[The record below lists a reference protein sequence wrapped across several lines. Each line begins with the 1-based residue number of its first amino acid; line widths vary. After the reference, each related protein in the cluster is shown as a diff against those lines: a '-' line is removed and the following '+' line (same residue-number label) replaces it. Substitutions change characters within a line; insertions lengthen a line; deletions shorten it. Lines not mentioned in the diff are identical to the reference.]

1 MENEA
6 ADNIYRYLIVDYDRN
21 NFSVSQALFP
31 DTDVAQ
37 NLIAIDPPAPKGSRH
52 AFGTR
57 LIAVISCAAVVL
69 AALVAVVAIFI
80 LRKRRTQ
87 APVKLE
93 NGSQASFT
101 KPELDASATIAGA
114 KTPSDGLQIRET
126 GLDGHTSQTEID
138 GVERRG
144 GWVHGELH
152 GNHKMPQELPGQTR
166 LPPEL
171 AGVSAAVELPHRG
184 YFQREVHELP

>member
-1 MENEA
+1 MEHEA
-6 ADNIYRYLIVDYDRN
+6 ADTTNRYLIVDCDRN
-21 NFSVSQALFP
+21 HFSVSQALFP

-52 AFGTR
+52 ALTTR
-57 LIAVISCAAVVL
+57 LLAGIICAAVVL
-69 AALVAVVAIFI
+69 AVIVAILANFM
-80 LRKRRTQ
+80 LRKYRTR

-101 KPELDASATIAGA
+101 KPELDASATIPGT
-114 KTPSDGLQIRET
+114 KTPDDGLQMRKT
-126 GLDGHTSQTEID
+126 GVDDHELRTELD

-144 GWVHGELH
+144 EWAHGELH
-152 GNHKMPQELPGQTR
+152 GSHKMPLELSGQTR

-171 AGVSAAVELPHRG
+171 SGGPAAAELPHG
-184 YFQREVHELP
+184 KYFQHDVYELP

>member
-1 MENEA
+1 MEHEA
-6 ADNIYRYLIVDYDRN
+6 ADTTNRYLIVDYDRN

-52 AFGTR
+52 ALTTR
-57 LIAVISCAAVVL
+57 LLAGIICAAVVL
-69 AALVAVVAIFI
+69 AVLVALLANFM
-80 LRKRRTQ
+80 LRKHRTR

-101 KPELDASATIAGA
+101 KPELDASATIPGT
-114 KTPSDGLQIRET
+114 KTSD
-126 GLDGHTSQTEID
+126 DGHELRTELD

-144 GWVHGELH
+144 EWAHGELH
-152 GNHKMPQELPGQTR
+152 GSRKMPLELSGQTR

-171 AGVSAAVELPHRG
+171 AGGPAAAELPHG
-184 YFQREVHELP
+184 KYFQRDVYELP